1 MQESLAYGELSSDRL
16 PDDLRCRHCGFGI
29 GVISMGSILPGTCA
43 SGPLPSGTLSSVL
56 VVQVVPR
63 PTPASQGAS

>member
-1 MQESLAYGELSSDRL
+1 MSFLRTDFQTTYGAGTAD
-16 PDDLRCRHCGFGI
+16 FGI